1 MAPQVNQNLYQPP
14 YQMLPTANPNY
25 QYMAHPGI
33 QQPIMQPYMQGM
45 PPQVNPIIPN
55 NVYPPMYIPQ
65 PVIVDNRRNNCIRLI
80 MIITFIVIFIIFA
93 IMTTVIILS
102 H

>member
-1 MAPQVNQNLYQPP
+1 MPQTV
-14 YQMLPTANPNY
+14 NPNY
-25 QYMAHPGI
+25 QYINQPGI
-33 QQPIMQPYMQGM
+33 QHPIMQPYMQGM
-45 PPQVNPIIPN
+45 PPQANQMIPN
-55 NVYPPMYIPQ
+55 NVYPPMYVPQ